1 MLTPAAFFY
10 AAVFNVYDEDGSGC
24 IPTEHIPEILDKL
37 GRDAS
42 EGESHECSMKV

>member
-1 MLTPAAFFY
+1 LPV

-24 IPTEHIPEILDKL
+24 IATEHIPDILDKL

-42 EGESHECSMKV
+42 EGEMLNGRH